1 MKNQALPERTGST
14 LKKIKPENA
23 LKLKDVRKTS
33 VLKEVAKS
41 FEKLFRFFG
50 LSKLA
55 EVQVDFAQ
63 ATDRGQRTY
72 QQDETYAGET
82 DNGAVVGILADG
94 MGGHV
99 AGEVASMLAKEAV
112 LDSLLPAL
120 SDDLEPAD
128 IHRALAASVDA
139 ATERL
144 ANHIKNNREDDG
156 MGTTLIVAVVHKEH
170 LYWVSIGDSPL
181 YLWRSNKCYQINQD
195 HSMGPSIDQMAR
207 AGLMTKEEALAHPDR
222 DALTSAVTGNKPD
235 LIDAGN
241 EAIPLQIG
249 DIIVL
254 SSDGLQII
262 PDEKITKVLYLA
274 QNYDAIYTAAAL
286 LNSVKRL
293 DNPDQDN
300 LSVVTIKLDE
310 VPEEEEDEAKDGN
323 AVNDGDAAKGGDGE
337 SAKPAD
343 GDAPKGDAAETPPP
357 TEPSKSA

>member
-1 MKNQALPERTGST
+1 MGIVMENQTPPERTGST

-33 VLKEVAKS
+33 VLQDVAKS
-41 FEKLFRFFG
+41 FGRLIRFFG
-50 LSKLA
+50 FAKLA
-55 EVQVDFAQ
+55 EVQVDYAQ
-63 ATDRGQRTY
+63 ATDRGQRVY
-72 QQDETYAGET
+72 QQDETHAGET
-82 DNGAVVGILADG
+82 DNGAIVGILADG

-120 SDDLEPAD
+120 SEDVEPAD
-128 IHRALAASVDA
+128 IHRALSASVEA
-139 ATERL
+139 ATQRL
-144 ANHIKNNREDDG
+144 ADNIEKNRENDG
-156 MGTTLIVAVVHKEH
+156 MGTTLIVAVVYKEH

-181 YLWRSNKCYQINQD
+181 YLWRLNKCYQINQD

-207 AGLMTKEEALAHPDR
+207 AGLMTSEEALAHPDR
-222 DALTSAVTGNKPD
+222 DALTSAVNGAKPD

-241 EAIPLQIG
+241 EAIPLQAG

-262 PDEKITKVLYLA
+262 PDKKITRILYLA
-274 QNYDAIYTAAAL
+274 QERDPTYVAAAL

-300 LSVVTIKLDE
+300 LSVVTIKVDE
-310 VPEEEEDEAKDGN
+310 VPEEVIDD
-323 AVNDGDAAKGGDGE
+323 D
-337 SAKPAD
+337 AD
-343 GDAPKGDAAETPPP
+343 GDPDEASGGETTAETSPP
-357 TEPSKSA
+357 TEPPKPS